1 MYISAFMVAGTPFC
15 DAVSSASPY
24 TLVATPEEDVHRNVS
39 LYVHF

>member
-1 MYISAFMVAGTPFC
+1 MYISALMVAGTPFC